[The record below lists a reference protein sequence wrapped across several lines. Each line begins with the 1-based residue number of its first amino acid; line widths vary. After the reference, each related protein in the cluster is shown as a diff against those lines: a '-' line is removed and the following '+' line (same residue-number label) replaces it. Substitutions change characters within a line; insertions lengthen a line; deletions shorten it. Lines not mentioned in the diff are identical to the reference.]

1 MPTNPLPPP
10 TGNEPPKT
18 GTTTVK
24 KPRKKRVKK

>member
-18 GTTTVK
+18 GTISVPTKPK
-24 KPRKKRVKK
+24 KKKK